1 MATAYLT
8 HNQKDLRHLESW
20 CIFRPRF
27 DKDEIWSNQ
36 HPQPYLFPDSPGG
49 YSYERYEMYKVLC
62 LNHWHPS
69 ESWKNLDPCHWSQ
82 VGGPTPSPQR
92 PRPAPLWWQ
101 YVTRPREGPV

>member
-69 ESWKNLDPCHWSQ
+69 ESAMY
-82 VGGPTPSPQR
+82 PTL